1 MGDKSLLMGEG
12 CSMGSDL
19 YKAQGTKKI
28 KAYHDGSQYNVLL
41 YGDCGNAFGSR
52 VLEGSWENRTW
63 GTLRFDNALVDIG
76 NAINGEWC

>member
-1 MGDKSLLMGEG
+1 VGDKSLLMGEG

-52 VLEGSWENRTW
+52 VLEGS
-63 GTLRFDNALVDIG
+63 
-76 NAINGEWC
+76 